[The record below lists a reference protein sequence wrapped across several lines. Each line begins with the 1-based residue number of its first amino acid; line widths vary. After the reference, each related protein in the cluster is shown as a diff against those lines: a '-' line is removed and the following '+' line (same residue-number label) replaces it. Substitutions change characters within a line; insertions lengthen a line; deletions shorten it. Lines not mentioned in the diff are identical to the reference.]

1 VDTAGWGTDS
11 DSLAAATQQ
20 QRANQQQRADLVLW
34 CSASDMTSEK
44 RAADEQRLATLRT
57 QGIPQLRVW
66 TKTDLIAPPS
76 QTSDVQV
83 SAVTG
88 EGLDELRQT
97 IAFQLAGAGPSGR
110 HMLGSTAA
118 RCRETLTGAIDAVER
133 AEQAGRSGLG
143 DELIAIELRE
153 ALDCL
158 GHILGTVYTD
168 DILDRIFSKFC
179 IGK

>member
-1 VDTAGWGTDS
+1 
-11 DSLAAATQQ
+11 
-20 QRANQQQRADLVLW
+20 
-34 CSASDMTSEK
+34 
-44 RAADEQRLATLRT
+44 
-57 QGIPQLRVW
+57 
-66 TKTDLIAPPS
+66 
-76 QTSDVQV
+76 
-83 SAVTG
+83 
-88 EGLDELRQT
+88 
-97 IAFQLAGAGPSGR
+97 
-110 HMLGSTAA
+110 MLGSTAA

-158 GHILGTVYTD
+158 GHILGTVYSD